1 MENIGANDK
10 VFFFRFR
17 HHKAMVAAAAA
28 TAPTSQNTSF
38 ASTESYPYESFDE
51 TGYGLVSS
59 HLCITF
65 IALTS
70 SWLNPPFN
78 QSKNLDP
85 VLEKFLSNLEFN

>member
-1 MENIGANDK
+1 MYFLLKNVLAHRNIGANDK

-59 HLCITF
+59 RLCNTF
-65 IALTS
+65 YRS
-70 SWLNPPFN
+70 YP
-78 QSKNLDP
+78 
-85 VLEKFLSNLEFN
+85 

>member
-51 TGYGLVSS
+51 TGYGLVCATLLSFLPVADLI
-59 HLCITF
+59 HL
-65 IALTS
+65 LT
-70 SWLNPPFN
+70 NP
-78 QSKNLDP
+78 KTWIRA
-85 VLEKFLSNLEFN
+85 